1 MASDNQD
8 RRDEV
13 LQMVNRK
20 RGYTLPYHELFA
32 GMNPE
37 LLMRY
42 DSFYDALTLQQNTL
56 SDREK
61 ELVWIA
67 ILAIAD
73 EEAGSIHLK
82 RAEKAGVALDE
93 TVESLTIAQMVRGQ
107 TIWTFVAQYWQE
119 DLPQLNVWQAYDC
132 AVGTLFSSGPIDPE
146 LVELI
151 FIGAATAA
159 ANKQLLEHHF
169 LRAEKLGIDE
179 RKIAE
184 AMSFIFIPRGG
195 NQLLDMAQVIK
206 NTVQSKKVEPTSVF
220 KVWER
225 NSVES

>member
-1 MASDNQD
+1 MSNIQD
-8 RRDEV
+8 RREEV
-13 LQMVNRK
+13 LQMVNKK

-37 LLMRY
+37 LLVKY
-42 DSFYDALTLQQNTL
+42 DSFYDALTLQQNVLTPV
-56 SDREK
+56 EK

-82 RAEKAGVALDE
+82 RADKAGVTLE
-93 TVESLTIAQMVRGQ
+93 QTIESLTIAQMVRGE
-107 TIWTFVAQYWQE
+107 TIWPFVAQYWQA
-119 DLPQLNVWQAYDC
+119 DLPELDTWNAYDT
-132 AVGTLFSSGPIDPE
+132 AVETLFHQGPIGSE
-146 LVELI
+146 LIELI

-169 LRAEKLGIDE
+169 LRAEAMGVDE

-206 NTVQSKKVEPTSVF
+206 DAVRLKKVKPSSVF
-220 KVWER
+220 KVWEQ
-225 NSVES
+225 NSVGN